1 MSTYTLTS
9 TPPPSPSPPRCIISV
24 SVPARTKN
32 PYRKWL
38 WVAPIPILLTP
49 VCASLT
55 GLLMKDSNPYWAFA
69 AAGALLL
76 FTFLDNAMQDKW
88 LAGIRRTWLHR
99 FTDSYMPL
107 LLLFASG
114 IITEVMSVWDV
125 TDGQT
130 QLGLVVIGV
139 LTLIGVGFTIAE
151 MGSLGRVLKPKFV
164 EEMHDEVREV
174 ILSRL
179 NIVPAPAS

>member
-1 MSTYTLTS
+1 MPTYTLTS
-9 TPPPSPSPPRCIISV
+9 TPPPSPSPPHIIPASG
-24 SVPARTKN
+24 PARTKN

-55 GLLMKDSNPYWAFA
+55 GLLLKDSEPYWAFA

-88 LAGIRRTWLHR
+88 LAGIRRTGLHR

-114 IITEVMSVWDV
+114 LITEVMSVWDV

-130 QLGLVVIGV
+130 QLGLV
-139 LTLIGVGFTIAE
+139 LIGLVTLVGLGFTIAE

-164 EEMHDEVREV
+164 EEMQDEVREV

-179 NIVPAPAS
+179 KIVPAPAS